1 MNATVTQ
8 DNPAKKGLNDLFARL
23 RANPRVPLIVAA
35 AAVVAVVI
43 AMVLWAKQ
51 PDYRVLFSNLSNE
64 DGGTIVTQLTQM
76 NVPYKFDDRGGA
88 LWFRRHRYM
97 NCVCG
102 WPHRGCLKVVLSALN
117 CWTKKSLASA
127 SSASR

>member
-1 MNATVTQ
+1 
-8 DNPAKKGLNDLFARL
+8 FARK

-43 AMVLWAKQ
+43 AMVMWAKQ

-88 LWFRRHRYM
+88 LLVPAAQVH
-97 NCVCG
+97 
-102 WPHRGCLKVVLSALN
+102 VLRLR
-117 CWTKKSLASA
+117 LASQGLPKGGA
-127 SSASR
+127 VGFE